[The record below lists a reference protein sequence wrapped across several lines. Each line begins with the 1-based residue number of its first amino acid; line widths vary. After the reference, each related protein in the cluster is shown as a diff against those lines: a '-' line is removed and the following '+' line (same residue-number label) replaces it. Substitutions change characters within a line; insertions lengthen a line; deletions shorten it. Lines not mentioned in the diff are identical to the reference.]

1 MPTSRPWL
9 YSTDGTPNGTRAIAF
24 LGERKPSAVHH
35 LGNLGTRIVLRLYF
49 EGFHYFDNQLWSS
62 DGTQS
67 GTGLV
72 VDFGPPK
79 SASHADSILSRA
91 GGILFDAISDP
102 GIFTFRSDGTEVGTF
117 PIVGAAGGEVGGSTS
132 ETVLGDGT
140 ALITAFY
147 QEDYRLLRV
156 EGDVAT
162 EIVPPP
168 PASRPSYLDQL
179 TRVGQD
185 HAYFT
190 GTEGEHGT
198 ELWRTDGTSAGT
210 ALVADLQPG
219 PGDSFVRLLTDV
231 FGAAWFLAQVE
242 AYGAELWESRGTT
255 ATTIVHDLNL
265 TYENSTWVDWIAP
278 LSEARGSLAF
288 EVEDRLYALEPA
300 DPEAH
305 LLYDFVPGDVRERPL
320 TRLGDE
326 LYFFDAEPD
335 GRCGLWKSDGT
346 PTGTVRIR
354 ATGSGSAW
362 DPCPGQMVAL
372 NGRLYFGACTSATGC
387 EIWTSDGTNAGTFR
401 LADLEPGP
409 RSLSPTAITVVR
421 DRLYFAGCQI
431 ATGCEPWVTDG
442 SAGGSHRLADIWPGA
457 RSGLASSLSAYDN
470 AWQKFVESE
479 GIVYFTAD
487 DGTGTELWAMPLE
500 IFYDGFESGTTGR
513 WSAGS

>member
-1 MPTSRPWL
+1 MARPP
-9 YSTDGTPNGTRAIAF
+9 D
-24 LGERKPSAVHH
+24 
-35 LGNLGTRIVLRLYF
+35 
-49 EGFHYFDNQLWSS
+49 
-62 DGTQS
+62 
-67 GTGLV
+67 
-72 VDFGPPK
+72 
-79 SASHADSILSRA
+79 
-91 GGILFDAISDP
+91 
-102 GIFTFRSDGTEVGTF
+102 RS
-117 PIVGAAGGEVGGSTS
+117 
-132 ETVLGDGT
+132 GDGT

-288 EVEDRLYALEPA
+288 EVEDRLYALEPVGPRGAPAVRLRARRRSRAAA
-300 DPEAH
+300 DSTRRRAGTPRRGA
-305 LLYDFVPGDVRERPL
+305 RRPVWAL
-320 TRLGDE
+320 EVGRHP
-326 LYFFDAEPD
+326 DA
-335 GRCGLWKSDGT
+335 RCGSARPDRARHGT
-346 PTGTVRIR
+346 RVRAR
-354 ATGSGSAW
+354 W
-362 DPCPGQMVAL
+362 
-372 NGRLYFGACTSATGC
+372 
-387 EIWTSDGTNAGTFR
+387 
-401 LADLEPGP
+401 
-409 RSLSPTAITVVR
+409 
-421 DRLYFAGCQI
+421 
-431 ATGCEPWVTDG
+431 
-442 SAGGSHRLADIWPGA
+442 WP
-457 RSGLASSLSAYDN
+457 
-470 AWQKFVESE
+470 
-479 GIVYFTAD
+479 
-487 DGTGTELWAMPLE
+487 
-500 IFYDGFESGTTGR
+500 
-513 WSAGS
+513 